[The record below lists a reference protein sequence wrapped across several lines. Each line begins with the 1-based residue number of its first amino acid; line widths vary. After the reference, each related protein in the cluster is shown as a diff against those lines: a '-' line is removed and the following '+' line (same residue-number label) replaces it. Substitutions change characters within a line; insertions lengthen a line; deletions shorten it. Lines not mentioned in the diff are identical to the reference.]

1 MLDSTNINMSSSNSK
16 NYLEVFKS
24 QQLRKL
30 QASLHCIQNFALC
43 CLMQGHP
50 ILLRIVPQ
58 FTAFVV
64 GLCAGP
70 FSWGPA
76 PGGKGACI
84 RPGLANVETL
94 ATSDKKEQ
102 TTLRK
107 AIKAR
112 IVRHLL
118 VDVSDK
124 LSRVLKNVNEHPNV
138 RHEAPDALSYIA
150 G

>member
-1 MLDSTNINMSSSNSK
+1 MDCS
-16 NYLEVFKS
+16 
-24 QQLRKL
+24 
-30 QASLHCIQNFALC
+30 
-43 CLMQGHP
+43 
-50 ILLRIVPQ
+50 
-58 FTAFVV
+58 V

-118 VDVSDK
+118 VDVSDE
-124 LSRVLKNVNEHPNV
+124 LSRPSSSNEGCKSLKSTHRLRNWMTLLMHGGLMFYERADDLKWSANALEWLAVKLA
-138 RHEAPDALSYIA
+138 RRADALNQRADSLERRL
-150 G
+150 

>member
-1 MLDSTNINMSSSNSK
+1 MDYI
-16 NYLEVFKS
+16 
-24 QQLRKL
+24 
-30 QASLHCIQNFALC
+30 
-43 CLMQGHP
+43 
-50 ILLRIVPQ
+50 
-58 FTAFVV
+58 V

-84 RPGLANVETL
+84 IPSLANVETL

-102 TTLRK
+102 TALRK

-124 LSRVLKNVNEHPNV
+124 LSRRADDLKRSTKALEWLAVELA
-138 RHEAPDALSYIA
+138 RRADALNQRADSLEWRL
-150 G
+150 